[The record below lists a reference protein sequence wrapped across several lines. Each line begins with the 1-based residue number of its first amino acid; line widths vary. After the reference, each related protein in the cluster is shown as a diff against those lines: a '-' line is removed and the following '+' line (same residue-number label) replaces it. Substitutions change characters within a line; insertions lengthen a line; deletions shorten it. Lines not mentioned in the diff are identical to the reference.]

1 MPILIICVVAYL
13 LVIITEWMFS
23 RDYKR
28 FLFELLPLVG
38 LVIIGLLLS
47 QAKDG
52 YVGGRFHL
60 DAGGIRYFGM
70 ADSATGVVLI
80 MFVAI
85 MLGVAARYV
94 FYLRGQF
101 AWLDFAK
108 PLCISPL
115 LMIPLIGSVQG
126 VQEFQPIQIVSF
138 ALLAFQNGFFWQAV
152 LQRSRSKK

>member
-13 LVIITEWMFS
+13 LVIVTEWVFS

-47 QAKDG
+47 QAEDKH
-52 YVGGRFHL
+52 VGGWFRL

-70 ADSATGVVLI
+70 ANSATGIVLI

-85 MLGVAARYV
+85 VLGVAARYI

-115 LMIPLIGSVQG
+115 LMIPLI
-126 VQEFQPIQIVSF
+126 
-138 ALLAFQNGFFWQAV
+138 
-152 LQRSRSKK
+152 